1 MSVESKEKK
10 DVIHNKSFIRY
21 FRFGMIDNGLLLVS
35 LLAGLSIDNFI
46 ATKIGVRG
54 YGPLIGAVVG
64 NSISD
69 GIAAAPEG
77 RKAAIGA
84 LAGSFTP
91 CIPPI
96 ISLFLRVP
104 LEKKAKVI
112 SGAFAMGCV
121 AFGFILAQK
130 YKLDDDE

>member
-1 MSVESKEKK
+1 
-10 DVIHNKSFIRY
+10 
-21 FRFGMIDNGLLLVS
+21 LLVLS
-35 LLAGLSIDNFI
+35 LIAGLSLDNLI
-46 ATKIGVRG
+46 ASKIGVRG

-77 RKAAIGA
+77 KKAAIGA

-91 CIPPI
+91 CIPPLI
-96 ISLFLRVP
+96 ALALRVP
-104 LEKKAKVI
+104 LERRAKI
-112 SGAFAMGCV
+112 LTGAFAASSV
-121 AFGFILAQK
+121 TLGFVLAKK